1 MINLCLINNTICLTC
16 TGICKHFWQMQK
28 KNSLKR
34 LYYAYSNHELILK
47 HLIHV
52 TVTTYCC
59 PRTVLT
65 IWRSNL
71 HSSERWYF
79 YRFGTHGYLTMRYL
93 NLENKPTATQGLTP
107 DIEVSIETVGQNFFL
122 LLFFW
127 LPTRISI
134 DHLSTVTL
142 NQYIGRQLF
151 K

>member
-1 MINLCLINNTICLTC
+1 MINLCLINNTIRLTC
-16 TGICKHFWQMQK
+16 ICKHFWQMQK
-28 KNSLKR
+28 KKNSLKR
-34 LYYAYSNHELILK
+34 HYYAYSNHELILK

-52 TVTTYCC
+52 TATTYCC

-79 YRFGTHGYLTMRYL
+79 YLFGTHGYLTMRYL

-107 DIEVSIETVGQNFFL
+107 DIEVSIETAGQNFFF